1 MRVRLNRKLLVL
13 LLLAVYTTVVQ
24 AQEDQCPALV
34 EEALA
39 LANDVC
45 ETTGTSE
52 LCYGHFVLEA
62 EPQVGTED
70 FQFQEPG
77 DMEPVTRVRS
87 LRLSGMEA
95 DASIWGVAV
104 MRVRAVLSGQFD
116 PEDVT
121 FLLFGDVVVNN
132 GVTLVEAQILR
143 DGNLRQTPSTTAAVI
158 GAVTA
163 EDTVLVDGRTSD
175 SGWLRIRLDEERSA
189 WVSSSLIEDDD
200 AIEAL
205 AIIDDTLEANEDSL
219 LYGAMQAFYFRS
231 GIDDAPCSQAPN
243 SGMLIQTPEGDAEVT
258 LLMNEAN
265 IQLRATAYVQ
275 ANPGQDMTLYVLDGE
290 ARVEVDGVERTLIAG
305 TSLTV
310 PLDEDGVA
318 AGPPSEPEPYDQT
331 QLQALPVELLS
342 QPVEVAPPASQVNAP
357 LPGEWNFNWLV
368 QEAECPDGRV
378 VTFSTEN
385 PLTTIQMD
393 EAGDS
398 FNMLLTRYTRD
409 ASGVYRA
416 IFTDVNGNLHT
427 YSVTFA
433 AVDRLSGQ
441 AQIDYV
447 FGCSLTVPFEL
458 RLIRPA
464 GR

>member
-1 MRVRLNRKLLVL
+1 MRVRLNKKLLIL
-13 LLLAVYTTVVQ
+13 LLLAVYTTILQ
-24 AQEDQCPALV
+24 AQDDDCPALV
-34 EEALA
+34 EEALD
-39 LANDVC
+39 LADNVC

-62 EPQVGTED
+62 EPQVGIED

-77 DMEPVTRVRS
+77 DIEPVTDVRS
-87 LRLSGMEA
+87 LRLSAMDT

-104 MRVRAVLSGQFD
+104 MRVRAVLTGQFD

-121 FLLFGDVVVNN
+121 FLLFGDVVVDN
-132 GVTLVEAQILR
+132 GVILAEVSALR
-143 DGNLRQTPSTTAAVI
+143 DGNIRQTPSTASAVI
-158 GAVTA
+158 GAVAA
-163 EDTVLVDGRTSD
+163 EDVLIADGRTAD
-175 SGWLRIRLDEERSA
+175 SAWLRIRLDDEHTA
-189 WVSSSLIEDDD
+189 WVSSSLVEVTEAVETLAVADSTTNEED
-200 AIEAL
+200 
-205 AIIDDTLEANEDSL
+205 L

-231 GIDDAPCSQAPN
+231 GKDDAPCSQAPN

-275 ANPGQDMTLYVLDGE
+275 ADPGEDMTVYVLDGE
-290 ARVEVDGVERTLIAG
+290 ATVEVDGVERTLIPG

-310 PLDEDGVA
+310 PLDEDGLA
-318 AGPPSEPEPYDQT
+318 AGPPTEPEPYDQT
-331 QLQALPVELLS
+331 QVQALPVEMLS
-342 QPVEVAPPASQVNAP
+342 RPVEVPEPVSQATNAP
-357 LPGEWNFNWLV
+357 VSGEWNFNWLV
-368 QEAECPDGRV
+368 QEAECPDGQV

-385 PLTTIQMD
+385 PLTTIQVD
-393 EAGDS
+393 ASGTS

-409 ASGVYRA
+409 VSGVYRTV
-416 IFTDVNGNLHT
+416 FTDVNGNLHT

-433 AVDRLSGQ
+433 AIDRLSGQ

-464 GR
+464 GS